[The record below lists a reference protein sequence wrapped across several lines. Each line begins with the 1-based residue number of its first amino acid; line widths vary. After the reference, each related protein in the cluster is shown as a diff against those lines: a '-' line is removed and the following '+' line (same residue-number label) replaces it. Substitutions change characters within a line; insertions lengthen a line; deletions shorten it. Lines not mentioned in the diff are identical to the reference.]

1 MRDKVEGVIQS
12 LVRWKTLEVM
22 NGKFGNGLK
31 IEIFTLRTPHQI
43 PQISYEEVSLERP
56 LTIRA

>member
-31 IEIFTLRTPHQI
+31 IEIFTLRT
-43 PQISYEEVSLERP
+43 LERP